1 MNKESKEKKGNKVVK
16 NKGKKKKNIFLRV
29 ILILILVIII
39 AGAILLYK
47 RYKDEGWSGVSKTL
61 LGHNEDTVNSLDK
74 MYCLILGQSQNLTDT
89 IILASYDP
97 KTQEAALLSIPR
109 DTFIGDDPAYASAWD
124 KINAVYQN
132 GPENTLEEVRE
143 LTGINVQYY
152 LKVDT
157 EALKALVDEIGGV
170 YFDVPYN
177 MDYHDPVQNLVIEQE
192 KGYRLLNGEDAM
204 QVIRWRKNDKTS
216 PYGYHNGI
224 GDSGRMKVQQDF
236 LKAVIEQLLKPENVL
251 NIGKIVQVFQ
261 ESVETDLSFQNMLW
275 FGKQAASGG
284 LSSDNITFLTMPWKS
299 AEAWSYYYHTYLD
312 YVVPIPD
319 ELLDVVNNQL
329 SPFVNKFTL
338 SDLDI
343 MSVNA
348 DGSLHSTTGHLEDS
362 RASKPVSV
370 SSGTQD
376 SKGEN
381 SNSIES
387 EANLPS
393 NDSASQSPSNSDT
406 LPVDPNE
413 STTSDSNPSPTIPD
427 DNEESKPDESPDE
440 SPKDTMDEAGE
451 TLPSTSGDS
460 SFSIISPAPIS

>member
-109 DTFIGDDPAYASAWD
+109 DTFIGDDPAYASTWD

-170 YFDVPYN
+170 YFDVPIDMYYTDRGQGLYIDLEAGYQLLDGDKAEQLVRFRHN
-177 MDYHDPVQNLVIEQE
+177 NDGSTYPYDYGIED
-192 KGYRLLNGEDAM
+192 L
-204 QVIRWRKNDKTS
+204 
-216 PYGYHNGI
+216 
-224 GDSGRMKVQQDF
+224 GRMRTQKEF
-236 LKAVIEQLLKPENVL
+236 LAELLKQCIAKMDL
-251 NIGKIVQVFQ
+251 NTILGFLDIAEQY
-261 ESVETDLSFQNMLW
+261 VETN
-275 FGKQAASGG
+275 
-284 LSSDNITFLTMPWKS
+284 
-299 AEAWSYYYHTYLD
+299 LD
-312 YVVPIPD
+312 FDAIKDYIPYILEYNVD
-319 ELLDVVNNQL
+319 EL
-329 SPFVNKFTL
+329 KT
-338 SDLDI
+338 
-343 MSVNA
+343 
-348 DGSLHSTTGHLEDS
+348 
-362 RASKPVSV
+362 
-370 SSGTQD
+370 
-376 SKGEN
+376 
-381 SNSIES
+381 
-387 EANLPS
+387 
-393 NDSASQSPSNSDT
+393 DT
-406 LPVDPNE
+406 LPGE
-413 STTSDSNPSPTIPD
+413 SVLKNF
-427 DNEESKPDESPDE
+427 
-440 SPKDTMDEAGE
+440 
-451 TLPSTSGDS
+451 LY
-460 SFSIISPAPIS
+460 FYLV